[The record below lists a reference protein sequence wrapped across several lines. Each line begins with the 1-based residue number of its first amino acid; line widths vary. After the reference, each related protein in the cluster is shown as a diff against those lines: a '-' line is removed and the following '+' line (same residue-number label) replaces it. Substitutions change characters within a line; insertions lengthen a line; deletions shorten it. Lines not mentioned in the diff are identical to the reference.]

1 MPRERITVECGE
13 CGTEKETDP
22 IHDGEI
28 RRVTSC
34 ANIDCDNWIVVHN
47 EKH

>member
-1 MPRERITVECGE
+1 MSRATITVECDV
-13 CGTEKETDP
+13 CGASKETDA

-34 ANIDCDNWIVVHN
+34 PDSECDNWIVVHD
-47 EKH
+47 EV